1 MILLTDIVTFF
12 SNPLFCFWR
21 QDNFSPF
28 SQVCKAWSSRAYIEA
43 ILPIIQ
49 IFLQTY
55 GAHFYTNPASKKY
68 FLNKNFYCVLA
79 NTWLG
84 LGGTYLTRGYSQRAP
99 QYIPRNGLQFP
110 RSATCKEDGP
120 GVMAVGHRVQQL
132 PLEVDTREKRHAVCC
147 LQQEHNVEKGF
158 QNVGLQPGSVSVFS
172 VVSNN
177 LKMFISV
184 SQHSVSQLRHAGK
197 FCS

>member
-1 MILLTDIVTFF
+1 MVHISIRIQ
-12 SNPLFCFWR
+12 PL
-21 QDNFSPF
+21 
-28 SQVCKAWSSRAYIEA
+28 
-43 ILPIIQ
+43 
-49 IFLQTY
+49 
-55 GAHFYTNPASKKY
+55 KKY
-68 FLNKNFYCVLA
+68 FLNKNFYCALA

-120 GVMAVGHRVQQL
+120 GVMSVGHRVQQL